1 MRAVVVGG
9 GISGAAAALDL
20 RAQGRE
26 VTLLEA
32 RPTLGGA
39 VQTLPEREGDPPPP
53 PDNGQHI
60 ALGCCDAYLSFVAA
74 VGASAAFERVPLSMP
89 VYDERG
95 RVSRIGAGPLGL
107 LRYGHITLRERLQ
120 VARVSLRLGRLD
132 PAVHDGASFG
142 DVLRRLGTSD
152 RVIDR
157 FWDVFVRPALNLP
170 CDEAAASLGIFTVQ
184 TALLGPKGA
193 SDLVLPVAPLGDIHH
208 TATQRALVAR
218 GVEVRLG
225 ARVTALAAGGSA
237 IPTGAVLD
245 TGEHVAGDLFVVT
258 LHPAET
264 ARLLGEPDPGLEDS
278 PIVSVHL
285 QFDRRILPSRYAAL
299 LGTQAQWV
307 FDRGALTG
315 HEPPTGQYL
324 TVVSSGVPEL
334 LDVRGKGVVDLVA
347 GELISRLG
355 QAELLWS
362 RVSREP
368 RATFACR
375 PGSAGRRPGN
385 ATAHPNVARAGAWT
399 ATGWPATMES
409 AVRSGRL
416 AASYLAACP

>member
-9 GISGAAAALDL
+9 GIAGAAAALDL
-20 RAQGRE
+20 SEQGHE

-53 PDNGQHI
+53 PDNGQHV
-60 ALGCCDAYLSFVAA
+60 ALGCCEAYLSFVAA
-74 VGASAAFERVPLSMP
+74 VGAAAAFERMPLRMP
-89 VYDERG
+89 VYDEEG
-95 RVSRIGAGPLGL
+95 RVSSIGAGPLGL
-107 LRYGHITLRERLQ
+107 LRYGHITVRERLQ
-120 VARVSLRLGRLD
+120 VARASLELGKLD
-132 PAVHDGASFG
+132 PAAHDDESFG
-142 DVLRRLGTSD
+142 GVLRRLGTSD

-170 CDEAAASLGIFTVQ
+170 SDEATASLGIFTVK

-193 SDLVLPVAPLGDIHH
+193 SDLVLPIEPLGAIHDA
-208 TATQRALVAR
+208 ATGRALAAR

-225 ARVTALAAGGSA
+225 ARVAELEESA
-237 IPTGAVLD
+237 DGTPCAAVLD
-245 TGEHVAGDLFVVT
+245 SGERVLGDLFVVS

-285 QFDRRILPSRYAAL
+285 QFDRTILKPRLAAL
-299 LGTQAQWV
+299 IGTKAQWV

-315 HEPPTGQYL
+315 HRPPTGQYL

-347 GELISRLG
+347 GELTSRLG
-355 QAELLWS
+355 HADVIWS

-375 PGSAGRRPGN
+375 PGSAARRPGS
-385 ATAHPNVARAGAWT
+385 ATSRPNVARAGAWT

-416 AASYLAACP
+416 AASYLATWR